1 MTFRFLFGEKMSVT
15 LRIIKPLLFFLFFL
29 YFSRAQ
35 SEYLPVASY
44 KIDVRLDDK
53 EKILTGKEKVL
64 FLNTSERNID
74 TLYLH
79 LNANAFSSDSTI
91 FIKESGDLKKLME
104 KGKYKG
110 YLKIKKINSHLE
122 EHKYKVNETI
132 MQIFLSKSLKPAEN
146 IEFELEFELKLPK
159 IILELGYNKDNYI
172 MRDWL
177 PKMAVLEKD
186 GTWNA
191 QPHHFFTEHYSDFG
205 TYDVTIT
212 LPLKYV
218 IEGTGY
224 VISEKKNTD
233 TTKTVTFHAE
243 KVHDFSFCASPDF
256 KIRKINIDGIDVTFL
271 ILPEDLYK
279 FQRWVKA
286 AEITLKYCNSHFG
299 KYPYNKLVIVDASIG
314 MGAGAMECP
323 MMITMTPK
331 IPFLLKYIKLDESII
346 IHELVHQWW
355 YGIVASNETEEAW
368 LDEGFTT
375 YTTRKIMEKEFG
387 EKGNILN
394 RWGVVLSDQD
404 ISRLAYLTAPK
415 LDLVVTPSW
424 KSVNFFSY
432 MTNVYY
438 KASLVLE
445 LLENTIGKEKM
456 DKLLKEYYN
465 RYQFKHPKTEDFI
478 KIAEE
483 IAGQKLDGFFED
495 WLNSTKTCDYEVRKI
510 KSEELG
516 SSKNKK
522 EKLYETTVEL
532 WRNGEIII
540 PVEVQIEL
548 ENGEKLKESWN
559 GKDKWFKLKFETKA
573 KIRSALLDPE
583 NKMVLDINLNNNG
596 LSNKPYRWPIFKL
609 FSNYLFWME
618 SAVQWMID
626 FY

>member
-1 MTFRFLFGEKMSVT
+1 MNKILKPNKFIFIFLFA
-15 LRIIKPLLFFLFFL
+15 LFF
-29 YFSRAQ
+29 SQAQ

-44 KIDVRLDDK
+44 KVDIRLDDK
-53 EKILTGKEKVL
+53 EKKISGQERIY
-64 FLNTSERNID
+64 FLNTSNKDID

-79 LNANAFSSDSTI
+79 LNLNALSSDSTI
-91 FIKESGDLKKLME
+91 FIKESEDLKKLME
-104 KGKYKG
+104 KEEYKG

-122 EHKYKVNETI
+122 ELGYKMNETI
-132 MQIFLSKSLKPAEN
+132 MQIFLSRPLKPGEN

-159 IILELGYNKDNYI
+159 IVLESGYDKDNYI

-186 GTWNA
+186 GTWSA
-191 QPHHFFTEHYSDFG
+191 PPQHLLTEHYSDFG

-212 LPLKYV
+212 LPLKYI

-224 VISEKKNTD
+224 VISEKRNTD
-233 TTKTVTFHAE
+233 STKTVTFHAE

-256 KIRKINIDGIDVTFL
+256 KIRKANIEGVEVIFL

-279 FQRWVKA
+279 FQRWLKA
-286 AEITLKYCNSHFG
+286 TELTLSYCNSHFG
-299 KYPYNKLVIVDASIG
+299 KYPYAKLVIADISIG

-323 MMITMTPK
+323 MMITVTPK
-331 IPFLLKYIKLDESII
+331 IPFLLKYLKLDESII

-355 YGIVASNETEEAW
+355 YGIVANNETEEAW

-375 YTTRKIMEKEFG
+375 YTTRKIMEEKFG

-404 ISRLAYLTAPK
+404 IARLAYLTAPK
-415 LDLVVTPSW
+415 LDLVVTPAW
-424 KSVNFFSY
+424 KSVNIYSY
-432 MTNVYY
+432 STNVYY
-438 KASLVLE
+438 TASLVLD

-456 DKLLKEYYN
+456 DKLLKEYYD

-478 KIAEE
+478 KISEE
-483 IAGQKLDGFFED
+483 IAGQKLDGFFGD
-495 WLNSTKTCDYEVRKI
+495 WLYSAKTCDYEVRKI

-532 WRNGEIII
+532 RRNGDIII
-540 PVEVQIEL
+540 PVDIQIEL
-548 ENGEKLKESWN
+548 ENGEKIRKSWD
-559 GKDKWFKLKFETKA
+559 GEAKWFKLKLETKA
-573 KIRSALLDPE
+573 KIKSATLGPKYVNILDV
-583 NKMVLDINLNNNG
+583 NINNNA
-596 LSNKPYRWPIFKL
+596 LSTNPYRWPVFKF
-609 FSNYLFWME
+609 FSDYLFWME
-618 SAVQWMID
+618 SAIQWMMD
-626 FY
+626 LF

>member
-1 MTFRFLFGEKMSVT
+1 MSVT

-146 IEFELEFELKLPK
+146 IEFELEFELKLPQ

-186 GTWNA
+186 GTWSA
-191 QPHHFFTEHYSDFG
+191 QPHHFLTEHYSDFG
-205 TYDVTIT
+205 TYDVSIT
-212 LPLKYV
+212 LPLKYI

-224 VISEKKNTD
+224 IISEKKNAD

-256 KIRKINIDGIDVTFL
+256 KIRKINVDGIDVTFL

-456 DKLLKEYYN
+456 DKLLKEYYD
-465 RYQFKHPKTEDFI
+465 RYQFRHPKTKDFI
-478 KIAEE
+478 KLAEE
-483 IAGQKLDGFFED
+483 ITGQDLTSFFQD
-495 WLNSTKTCDYEVRKI
+495 WLYSTKICDYAVKKI
-510 KSEELG
+510 KSEEIG
-516 SSKNKK
+516 NSKNKK
-522 EKLYETTVEL
+522 EKLYETTVEI
-532 WRNGEIII
+532 WRNGEISM
-540 PVEVQIEL
+540 PVEVQIEM
-548 ENGEKLKESWN
+548 ENGEKLKERWE
-559 GKDKWFKLKFETKA
+559 GKEKWVKLKLKTKA
-573 KIRSALLDPE
+573 KIKSATLGPKYVNILDV
-583 NKMVLDINLNNNG
+583 NINNNA
-596 LSNKPYRWPIFKL
+596 LSTKPYRWPNFKFL
-609 FSNYLFWME
+609 SDYLFWME
-618 SAVQWMID
+618 SVVQWMID
-626 FY
+626 FF

>member
-1 MTFRFLFGEKMSVT
+1 LTFRFLFGEKMSVT

-132 MQIFLSKSLKPAEN
+132 MQIFLSKSLKPTEN
-146 IEFELEFELKLPK
+146 IEFELEFELKLPQ
-159 IILELGYNKDNYI
+159 IILELGYDKDNYI

-186 GTWNA
+186 GSWRS
-191 QPHHFFTEHYSDFG
+191 QPQHFLTEHFSDFG
-205 TYDVTIT
+205 TYDVAIT

-224 VISEKKNTD
+224 IISEKKNTD

-256 KIRKINIDGIDVTFL
+256 KIRKINIDGIDVIFL

-279 FQRWVKA
+279 FQRWSKA
-286 AEITLKYCNSHFG
+286 TELTLKYCNSHFG
-299 KYPYNKLVIVDASIG
+299 RYPYAKLVIVDASIG

-323 MMITMTPK
+323 MMITMIPRT
-331 IPFLLKYIKLDESII
+331 PFLLNYTNFDEWVIV
-346 IHELVHQWW
+346 HELVHQWW

-394 RWGVVLSDQD
+394 SWGVMLSDQD
-404 ISRLAYLTAPK
+404 ITRLAYLSAPK

-424 KSVNFFSY
+424 KSVNLFSY
-432 MTNVYY
+432 STNVYY

-596 LSNKPYRWPIFKL
+596 LSNKPYRWPVFKF
-609 FSNYLFWME
+609 FSDYLFWME
-618 SAVQWMID
+618 CVIQWMID